1 MGSGRRSWEVIPI
14 KLMGMGWMPHYPA
27 PLPAPAF
34 HMLLQSITKFSAEV
48 STDVALSR
56 QEEGAG
62 AFVPGR
68 ISAPKS
74 SVKSWVA
81 NTKENPERKGTS

>member
-1 MGSGRRSWEVIPI
+1 
-14 KLMGMGWMPHYPA
+14 MGWDQA
-27 PLPAPAF
+27 GDLGKSSPAF